1 MAAGAVERG
10 QISVRLEDVQAR
22 ALERY
27 RITLQ
32 KRIRKHAPGWVC
44 SSSHAIRDL
53 IIRGLQAEELL
64 PKTDLPE

>member
-1 MAAGAVERG
+1 VAGNPERG
-10 QISVRLEDVQAR
+10 QVSVRLEDEQAR

-44 SSSHAIRDL
+44 TSSHAIRDL

-64 PKTDLPE
+64 PKVDVPE

>member
-1 MAAGAVERG
+1 MAGNPERG
-10 QISVRLEDVQAR
+10 QVSVRLEDEQAR

-44 SSSHAIRDL
+44 TSSHAIRDL

-64 PKTDLPE
+64 PPTDIPE

>member
-1 MAAGAVERG
+1 MAGNPERG
-10 QISVRLEDVQAR
+10 QVSVRLEDEQAR

-44 SSSHAIRDL
+44 TSSHAIRDL

-64 PKTDLPE
+64 PKVDVPE